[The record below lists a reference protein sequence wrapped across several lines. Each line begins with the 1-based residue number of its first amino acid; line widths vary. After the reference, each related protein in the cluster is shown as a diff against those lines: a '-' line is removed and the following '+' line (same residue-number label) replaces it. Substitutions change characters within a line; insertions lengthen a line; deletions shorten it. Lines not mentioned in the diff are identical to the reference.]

1 MWRQFNC
8 SEVLL
13 HIDLENIIFV
23 AKKITKQKTA
33 IMETKKTIK
42 TTTTKAKTTENGV
55 VKKRISKI
63 MKAAEKYKGSV
74 EILDMEALF
83 KPVY

>member
-1 MWRQFNC
+1 
-8 SEVLL
+8 
-13 HIDLENIIFV
+13 
-23 AKKITKQKTA
+23 
-33 IMETKKTIK
+33 METKKTTK
-42 TTTTKAKTTENGV
+42 TTTTKAKATENGV

-83 KPVY
+83 NPVYWYEIFNWHKYIGISYTWQGNDT

>member
-1 MWRQFNC
+1 
-8 SEVLL
+8 
-13 HIDLENIIFV
+13 
-23 AKKITKQKTA
+23 
-33 IMETKKTIK
+33 METKKA
-42 TTTTKAKTTENGV
+42 TKAVTPKPKTTENGV